1 LIILPKDFD
10 MLLPLAVE
18 RARSFG
24 EPNEANNN
32 GVHFVIMSPVATE
45 DGVQPEIWVSILVL
59 SQV

>member
-1 LIILPKDFD
+1 